1 MGGSQINSYNL
12 QWDQATNGANWT
24 NVIGFSPSSLVL
36 TATLTNGVTGGLTY
50 KFRVRARNV
59 HGWGAFSTV
68 LSIKA
73 AQIPD
78 QMDTV
83 STSIDGPTGGVFIEW
98 NMPHD
103 GFQDIENY
111 LIEIQTS
118 TGAW

>member
-12 QWDQATNGANWT
+12 QWDQATNGATWT

-36 TATLTNGVTGGLTY
+36 TATLTNGVTGGLTFR
-50 KFRVRARNV
+50 FRVRARNV
-59 HGWGAFSTV
+59 HGWGAFSSV

-78 QMDTV
+78 QMDPV
-83 STSIDGPTGGVFIEW
+83 STSIDGPTGGVSIEW

-118 TGAW
+118 TGVW

>member
-1 MGGSQINSYNL
+1 MGGSQITSYNL

-24 NVIGFSPSSLVL
+24 NVIGFTPSSLVL
-36 TATLTNGVTGGLTY
+36 TAKLTNGVTGGLTY
-50 KFRVRARNV
+50 GFRVRARNV
-59 HGWGAFSTV
+59 HGWGAFSSV
-68 LSIKA
+68 LYIKA

-83 STSIDGPTGGVFIEW
+83 STSIDGLTGGVFIAW
-98 NMPHD
+98 NKPHD

-118 TGAW
+118 TGVW